1 MIVTQSKNQNAQV
14 TTAMRSQ
21 RLHVI
26 MKKWKTHLRDPES
39 LQHNR
44 KERPSGTR
52 HIKINKYQDPKN
64 FIE

>member
-1 MIVTQSKNQNAQV
+1 
-14 TTAMRSQ
+14 MRSQ